1 VENAGNHETA
11 TASFGKLHS
20 HKEFQ
25 LQNYSTAVSLSSLPN
40 ASAQSYNKKHK
51 SYLPGPSMSENIVE
65 KSSSFTTTLMPSG
78 GDSSRLFNSLASCLI
93 TFGGRFSL
101 VA

>member
-1 VENAGNHETA
+1 M
-11 TASFGKLHS
+11 
-20 HKEFQ
+20 
-25 LQNYSTAVSLSSLPN
+25 
-40 ASAQSYNKKHK
+40 SAK
-51 SYLPGPSMSENIVE
+51 IVE

-78 GDSSRLFNSLASCLI
+78 GDSSRFFNSLASCFI